1 MYKLTRDPNTVLRI
15 ADDTWIQA
23 EPENKSY
30 QDYLAWLKEGNT
42 PAPAEAPD
50 VMAAA
55 KARIVELEAI
65 QIKETARFIREE
77 TLKDAEEKA
86 LAEFGIDPAAL
97 YAMGEGAGAPPP
109 AMAYRRLKDIDNA
122 IKAEREKFA

>member
-1 MYKLTRDPNTVLRI
+1 MYKLHTI
-15 ADDTWIQA
+15 AGLFIRLADGAHFPESDDCPA
-23 EPENKSY
+23 
-30 QDYLAWLKEGNT
+30 YLQCKAWRAEGNT
-42 PAPAEAPD
+42 PAPADDPD
-50 VMAAA
+50 MKSAA
-55 KARIVELEAI
+55 KARILEIEAI

-86 LAEFGIDPAAL
+86 LAEFGLDPAAL
-97 YAMGEGAGAPPP
+97 YAMGEGDGAPPP